1 MDDRRVS
8 QDQIEVEKM
17 FTGLIFAVYC
27 NYDIGKTIFFVKK
40 KQKTTKN
47 NKNQHT
53 NVMIKF

>member
-40 KQKTTKN
+40 KQKTTKTT
-47 NKNQHT
+47 KT
-53 NVMIKF
+53 NIQMS